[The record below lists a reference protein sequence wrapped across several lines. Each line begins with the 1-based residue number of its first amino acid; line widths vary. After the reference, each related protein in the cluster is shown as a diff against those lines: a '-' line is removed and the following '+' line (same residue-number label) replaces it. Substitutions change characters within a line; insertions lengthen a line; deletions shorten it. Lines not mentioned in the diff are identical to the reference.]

1 MCSDL
6 LSWFIVLLSFY
17 LTCWTLFITVYI
29 NVWCSGA
36 PAAAGGAGLGVV
48 VQAALQALKSVL
60 TSPMSRQE
68 KSRGAW
74 NQLLRSA
81 LYTLLGLWD
90 TGINN
95 MLLIQIF
102 FNTMHRII

>member
-1 MCSDL
+1 MLKCCKLFNTCS
-6 LSWFIVLLSFY
+6 
-17 LTCWTLFITVYI
+17 I
-29 NVWCSGA
+29 NVWSPGA
-36 PAAAGGAGLGVV
+36 PAAAGGVGLGAV

-60 TSPMSRQE
+60 MSPMSRQE

-90 TGINN
+90 TGTDIYAVTWTRSF
-95 MLLIQIF
+95 LLVIHIVVVE
-102 FNTMHRII
+102 IKVK